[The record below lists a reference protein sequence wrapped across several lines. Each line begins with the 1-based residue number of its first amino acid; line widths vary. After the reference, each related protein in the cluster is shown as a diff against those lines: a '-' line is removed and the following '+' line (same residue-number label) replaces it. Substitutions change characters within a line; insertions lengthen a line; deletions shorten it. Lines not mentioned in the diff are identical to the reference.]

1 MITTNHDLLPYFYQ
15 LQANMSYRTVVHQNQ
30 HAHVA
35 MAGLAKT
42 KGVMVNEMGDVEQIN
57 MHHKTFS

>member
-1 MITTNHDLLPYFYQ
+1 
-15 LQANMSYRTVVHQNQ
+15 MSYQTVVQQNQ

-42 KGVMVNEMGDVEQIN
+42 KGVMVNEMEHVEQIN
-57 MHHKTFS
+57 MHHKIYLTVQFLYQFRATTQIL